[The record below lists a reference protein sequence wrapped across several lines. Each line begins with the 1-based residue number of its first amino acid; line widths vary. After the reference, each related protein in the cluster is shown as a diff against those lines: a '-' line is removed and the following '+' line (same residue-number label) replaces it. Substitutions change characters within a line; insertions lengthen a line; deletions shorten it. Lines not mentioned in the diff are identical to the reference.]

1 MMARLKVQEV
11 TPTIVSLQEELER
24 IRLAE
29 IDKVRR
35 RYGPVTREQEEAWD
49 ALTRGI
55 INKVAHGPITELRLQ
70 AGQPDGAHVIAAIR
84 KVFHLT
90 EPRQ

>member
-1 MMARLKVQEV
+1 VQEI

-35 RYGPVTREQEEAWD
+35 KYGPLTREQEEAWEM
-49 ALTRGI
+49 LTRGI
-55 INKVAHGPITELRLQ
+55 INKVAHGPISELRLQ
-70 AGQPDGAHVIAAIR
+70 AGRPDGAPVIAAIR
-84 KVFHLT
+84 KVFHLH
-90 EPRQ
+90 E